1 MESCGLMPPWGM
13 VESFTKDL
21 EYLPMLGSLSA
32 AFECISA
39 YHLWARVTGERDQIY
54 EAVDFCGLLREAVK
68 AFYPPNRRW

>member
-1 MESCGLMPPWGM
+1 M